1 MSAITGDLGARSPSA
16 TNAFS
21 AMSSEDFVEIMF
33 TELTNQDPLQPND
46 TQALLSQIDTIR
58 SIESDQAMTA
68 TLQQMV
74 HQNEVTAA
82 SGLIGKFV
90 TGLTDAGLRAASY
103 VDSVSVTREG
113 TILNLNSGV
122 RIPLDNVDEII
133 DPQLLEDLFGGGDDG
148 DGGGKIARS
157 GGHAAAV
164 PIDHAG
170 AGDTFDGAQRG
181 GAADRPDRPGR

>member
-1 MSAITGDLGARSPSA
+1 
-16 TNAFS
+16 
-21 AMSSEDFVEIMF
+21 
-33 TELTNQDPLQPND
+33 QDPLQPND

-148 DGGGKIARS
+148 DDDVDDVGGGD
-157 GGHAAAV
+157 GGGGSDDDVDLPDDQGIDV
-164 PIDHAG
+164 P
-170 AGDTFDGAQRG
+170 GDEY
-181 GAADRPDRPGR
+181 